1 MSDMEQVISELLYM
15 KRDYLDG
22 SEQDETLDKAVE
34 LIRFLDKRC
43 CDLLEEKIQEARRK
57 ISGLQCET
65 NQEQMLASIRQMKW
79 DD

>member
-15 KRDYLDG
+15 KRDYLEG
-22 SEQDETLDKAVE
+22 SEQDEALDKAVE
-34 LIRFLDKRC
+34 LIKFLDKRC
-43 CDLLEEKIQEARRK
+43 RDLLEEKIQEVRGK

-65 NQEQMLASIRQMKW
+65 NQEQMLESIRRMKW